1 MHVFV
6 TDFSSVSPPELA
18 KWPTCFS
25 SSEQGRLENMLS
37 PKRQKEFI
45 TGHFLARCA
54 LATYLK
60 CAPTQIVLETLQ
72 SGAVIVADHPDVYL
86 SLSHSNNALA
96 LAVARQPVGLD
107 IEWIRPKENFEELLG
122 QIDSLPQ
129 AHWLMQKG
137 CTLGQAFYMLWTKR
151 EAKYKLQTMVQE
163 LVNPVFYYR
172 KQGHFQLCLAC
183 QFEEP
188 IHWKSLSL
196 DTIRKLLTKNDF

>member
-6 TDFSSVSPPELA
+6 TDFSSVSPSEFA
-18 KWPTCFS
+18 KWKTFLS
-25 SSEQGRLENMLS
+25 SSEKERLENMLS

-60 CAPTQIVLETLQ
+60 CPPTQIVLKALQ
-72 SGAVIVADHPDVYL
+72 SGAVVVQNYPDVYL
-86 SLSHSNNALA
+86 SLSHSNNVLA
-96 LAVARQPVGLD
+96 LAMASQPVGLD
-107 IEWIRPKENFEELLG
+107 IEWIRYKNNFEELLG
-122 QIDSLPQ
+122 QIDSLAQ

-137 CTLGQAFYMLWTKR
+137 YTLEQAFYMLWTKR
-151 EAKYKLQTMVQE
+151 EAKYKLQTMLNE
-163 LVNPVFYYR
+163 LVNPVFDYCTY
-172 KQGHFQLCLAC
+172 GHFQLCLAC

-188 IHWKSLSL
+188 VHWKSVSL